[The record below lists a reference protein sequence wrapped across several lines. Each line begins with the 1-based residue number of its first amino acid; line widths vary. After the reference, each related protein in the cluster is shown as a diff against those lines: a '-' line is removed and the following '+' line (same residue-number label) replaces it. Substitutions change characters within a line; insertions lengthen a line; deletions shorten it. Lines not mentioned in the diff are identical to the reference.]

1 MTNTDHEGHSQK
13 GHGGPGGHR
22 WMMIARC
29 IPIIVIVA
37 PLIAVGA
44 ISAVWVLF
52 AVACVGMM
60 AMMMRGMNH
69 GGHDGTPINNGVR
82 R

>member
-1 MTNTDHEGHSQK
+1 MTDTNHEGHAQK
-13 GHGGPGGHR
+13 GHGGPGGHH
-22 WMMIARC
+22 WMMIACC
-29 IPIIVIVA
+29 IPMIVIVA
-37 PLIAVGA
+37 ALIAAGA

-60 AMMMRGMNH
+60 RLMMRGMNH
-69 GGHDGTPINNGVR
+69 GDHDRTPTNQEAR